1 MIILIICLF
10 RPDINYLTKRLY
22 KLAMIDAF
30 VSFISHSPSCYQPC
44 QYLMPSK
51 TMYISSKTDQD
62 SKFSWE
68 FSFFLWQSWYVRG
81 IFKRIK
87 IPLHLLLKIKRKV
100 PVLFCHSSRS
110 KQPAFLKLAT
120 TFCKRTWPNI
130 LPLTTVEPSKI
141 SHVKYIHKY
150 GTLGSSKDKIFW
162 VVK

>member
-22 KLAMIDAF
+22 KLAMIEAF
-30 VSFISHSPSCYQPC
+30 VSLISHSPSCYQPC

-51 TMYISSKTDQD
+51 TMYIFSKTEQD
-62 SKFSWE
+62 LKFSWE
-68 FSFFLWQSWYVRG
+68 R

-87 IPLHLLLKIKRKV
+87 IPLHLLLKLKRKV
-100 PVLFCHSSRS
+100 PVLFCHSSRY

-120 TFCKRTWPNI
+120 TLCKKTWPNI
-130 LPLTTVEPSKI
+130 LPLTTVEPSKTH
-141 SHVKYIHKY
+141 HVKSIHKY

-162 VVK
+162 VVR